1 MRLMGA
7 TSMNADR
14 KKRLEAAGFKFGTV
28 GELFNLSEAEEFLV
42 EVKVALAEAI
52 RELREVRSLSQAD
65 LALLIGSGQARVSK
79 LERALE
85 STSLDTLFR
94 CMLALGASRQDL
106 AKTIGRS
113 PRPKKAVDE
122 KGPRRQP
129 HSSEKSS
136 RHPER
141 RVDRGKLLGVR
152 E

>member
-1 MRLMGA
+1 
-7 TSMNADR
+7 MNADR

-28 GELFNLSEAEEFLV
+28 GELFKLSEAEELLV

-79 LERALE
+79 LERSLD

-106 AKTIGRS
+106 AKTIGCS

-136 RHPER
+136 LHPGR
-141 RVDRGKLLGVR
+141 RMDRGKLLGVR

>member
-1 MRLMGA
+1 
-7 TSMNADR
+7 MNADR

-28 GELFNLSEAEEFLV
+28 GELFNLSEAEELLV

-65 LALLIGSGQARVSK
+65 LARLIGSGQARVSK
-79 LERALE
+79 LERSLE

-113 PRPKKAVDE
+113 TLSKKAVDE
-122 KGPRRQP
+122 KGPSLQPGRRA
-129 HSSEKSS
+129 
-136 RHPER
+136 
-141 RVDRGKLLGVR
+141 DRGKLLGVR

>member
-1 MRLMGA
+1 
-7 TSMNADR
+7 MNADR

-28 GELFNLSEAEEFLV
+28 GELFNLSEAEELLV
-42 EVKVALAEAI
+42 EMKVALAEAI

-65 LALLIGSGQARVSK
+65 LARLIGSGQARVSK
-79 LERALE
+79 LERSLE

-94 CMLALGASRQDL
+94 CMLVLGASRQDL

-113 PRPKKAVDE
+113 TRPKKAIDE

-129 HSSEKSS
+129 RSSKKSS
-136 RHPER
+136 LHPGRRVER
-141 RVDRGKLLGVR
+141 RTLLGIR

>member
-1 MRLMGA
+1 
-7 TSMNADR
+7 MNADR

-28 GELFNLSEAEEFLV
+28 GELFNLSEAEELLV

-79 LERALE
+79 LERSLE

-129 HSSEKSS
+129 NSSEKSS
-136 RHPER
+136 LHPGR

>member
-1 MRLMGA
+1 
-7 TSMNADR
+7 MNADR

-28 GELFNLSEAEEFLV
+28 GELFNLSETEELLV

-52 RELREVRSLSQAD
+52 RELREVHSLSQAD

-79 LERALE
+79 LERALD

-106 AKTIGRS
+106 AKAIGRS
-113 PRPKKAVDE
+113 PRQKKTVDE

-129 HSSEKSS
+129 RSSERSS
-136 RHPER
+136 LHPR
-141 RVDRGKLLGVR
+141 RREDRGKLLGVR

>member
-1 MRLMGA
+1 
-7 TSMNADR
+7 MNADR

-28 GELFNLSEAEEFLV
+28 GELFNLSEAEELLV

-65 LALLIGSGQARVSK
+65 LARLIGSGQARVSK

-113 PRPKKAVDE
+113 TRPKKAVDE
-122 KGPRRQP
+122 KGPRRKP
-129 HSSEKSS
+129 HSAEKSNL
-136 RHPER
+136 HPGR
-141 RVDRGKLLGVR
+141 RVDRGKSLVIR

>member
-1 MRLMGA
+1 
-7 TSMNADR
+7 MNADR

-28 GELFNLSEAEEFLV
+28 GELFNLSEAEELLV

-65 LALLIGSGQARVSK
+65 LARLIGSGQARVSK
-79 LERALE
+79 LERSLE

-113 PRPKKAVDE
+113 TRPKKDVDE
-122 KGPRRQP
+122 KAPRRQP
-129 HSSEKSS
+129 PSSEKSS
-136 RHPER
+136 LHSGR
-141 RVDRGKLLGVR
+141 RVDRGKLLGIR

>member
-1 MRLMGA
+1 
-7 TSMNADR
+7 MNADR

-28 GELFNLSEAEEFLV
+28 GELFNLSEAEELLV

-94 CMLALGASRQDL
+94 CLLALGASRQDL

-113 PRPKKAVDE
+113 PRPKKAADE
-122 KGPRRQP
+122 KGQRRQP

>member
-1 MRLMGA
+1 MGA

-28 GELFNLSEAEEFLV
+28 GELFNLSEAEELLV

-79 LERALE
+79 LERALD

-129 HSSEKSS
+129 HSSKKSS
-136 RHPER
+136 LHSER

>member
-1 MRLMGA
+1 
-7 TSMNADR
+7 MNADR

-28 GELFNLSEAEEFLV
+28 GELFDLSETEKLLV

-65 LALLIGSGQARVSK
+65 LARLIGSGQARVSK
-79 LERALE
+79 LERSLE

-113 PRPKKAVDE
+113 TRSKKAVDE
-122 KGPRRQP
+122 GPRRQS

-136 RHPER
+136 LRPSR
-141 RVDRGKLLGVR
+141 RIDRGKLLGVR